1 MAAPAGF
8 TLGELA
14 KTLGATLEG
23 DPGRR
28 VTGVAPLDA
37 AGPEQIS
44 FLIDTRYRPAA
55 ETSRAGALLV
65 SDKMSG
71 LQGPLLRSSSP
82 QQALIALLTLFHP
95 AAAPP
100 AGIDPAAIVARDAR
114 VDPTASIG
122 ALAVIAPGAVIGPR
136 VQVHPL
142 VYVGPAVEV
151 GEDSVLHPRV
161 VLCEGVRLGRRVVV
175 QAGAVVGGDGF
186 GYVFDGG
193 GHRKI
198 PQVGI
203 VVIEDDVDIGANTTI
218 DRAMLGRTIVRRG
231 TKIDNLVQVGH
242 NVEIGENSIIVAQV
256 GISGSC
262 RLGRGVIAAGQV
274 GFADHL
280 TIGDGAVLGAQA
292 GVHED
297 VPAGD
302 RRLGTPAVP
311 MLQAKRLFASQKH
324 LPDMSRRLRA
334 AERRLQQL
342 ESRFGIA
349 PSDAGESGTADER
362 A

>member
-1 MAAPAGF
+1 MGSPAGF

-14 KTLGATLEG
+14 ATLGAKLEG

-28 VTGVAPLDA
+28 VTGVASLDA

-44 FLIDTRYRPAA
+44 FLIDQRYRPAA

-65 SDKMSG
+65 SDSVSG
-71 LQGPLLRSSSP
+71 LAGPLLRSSAP

-95 AAAPP
+95 AETAPS
-100 AGIDPAAIVARDAR
+100 GIDRSAIVAPEAR
-114 VDPTASIG
+114 VDPSASIG
-122 ALAVIAPGAVIGPR
+122 AMAVVCAGAMIGPR
-136 VQVHPL
+136 VRVHPL
-142 VYVGPAVEV
+142 VYVGPGVEV

-161 VLCEGVRLGRRVVV
+161 VLCEGVRLGCRVVV
-175 QAGAVVGGDGF
+175 QPGAVIGGDGF
-186 GYVFDGG
+186 GYVFDSG

-198 PQVGI
+198 PQVGT

-218 DRAMLGRTIVRRG
+218 DRAMLGRTIIRRG

-242 NVEIGENSIIVAQV
+242 NVEIGEHSIIVAQV

-292 GVHED
+292 GVADD
-297 VPAGD
+297 VAAGE
-302 RRLGTPAVP
+302 RRLGSPAVP
-311 MLQAKRLFASQKH
+311 ILQAKRVFAAQKH
-324 LPDMSRRLRA
+324 LPDMTRRLRA
-334 AERRLQQL
+334 AERRLEEL
-342 ESRFGIA
+342 ESRLGIA
-349 PSDAGESGTADER
+349 PKKPDAPGALDER
-362 A
+362 V

>member
-1 MAAPAGF
+1 MEKAAGF

-14 KTLGATLEG
+14 VALGATLEG

-28 VTGVAPLDA
+28 VSGIAALDT

-44 FLIDTRYRPAA
+44 FLIDNRYRPAA
-55 ETSRAGALLV
+55 EASRAGALLV
-65 SDKMSG
+65 AESMSG
-71 LQGPLLRSSSP
+71 LSGPLLRTSAP
-82 QQALIALLTLFHP
+82 QKALVALLTLFHP
-95 AAAPP
+95 ASAPP
-100 AGIDPAAIVARDAR
+100 AGIDPSAIVARDAR
-114 VDPTASIG
+114 VDPSASVG
-122 ALAVIAPGAVIGPR
+122 ALAMIGAGAVIGPR
-136 VQVHPL
+136 ARIHPM
-142 VYVGPAVEV
+142 VYVGAGVEV

-161 VLCEGVRLGRRVVV
+161 VLCEGVRLGCRVNV

-186 GYVFDGG
+186 GYVFDGA

-218 DRAMLGRTIVRRG
+218 DRAMLGRTIIRRG

-242 NVEIGENSIIVAQV
+242 NVEIGEHSIIVAQV

-262 RLGRGVIAAGQV
+262 RLGRGVVAAGQV

-311 MLQAKRLFASQKH
+311 MLQAKRLFATQKH

-334 AERRLQQL
+334 AERRLEEL
-342 ESRFGIA
+342 ETRLGIA
-349 PSDAGESGTADER
+349 RPKTGTSGTADDR

>member
-1 MAAPAGF
+1 MGTPAGF

-14 KTLGATLEG
+14 ATLGAKLEG

-28 VTGVAPLDA
+28 VTGVAPLEA

-44 FLIDTRYRPAA
+44 FLIDTRYRHAA
-55 ETSRAGALLV
+55 ETSKAGALLV
-65 SDKMSG
+65 AESMSG
-71 LQGPLLRSSSP
+71 LPGPLLRSSSP

-95 AAAPP
+95 VTAPP
-100 AGIDPAAIVARDAR
+100 PGVDPSAIVARDAKI
-114 VDPTASIG
+114 DPSASIG
-122 ALAVIAPGAVIGPR
+122 AMAVIGSRAVIGPR
-136 VQVHPL
+136 VLIHPL
-142 VYVGPAVEV
+142 VYVGPDVEV
-151 GEDSVLHPRV
+151 GEASVLHPRV
-161 VLCEGVRLGRRVVV
+161 VLCEGVRLGRRVTV
-175 QAGAVVGGDGF
+175 QAGAVIGGDGF

-198 PQVGI
+198 PQVGSVI
-203 VVIEDDVDIGANTTI
+203 IEDDVDIGANTTI
-218 DRAMLGRTIVRRG
+218 DRAMLGRTLIGRG

-242 NVEIGENSIIVAQV
+242 NVEIGEHSIIVAQV

-292 GVHED
+292 GVPED
-297 VPAGD
+297 VPAGE
-302 RRLGTPAVP
+302 RRLGTPALP
-311 MLQAKRLFASQKH
+311 ILQAKRIFAAQKQ

-334 AERRLQQL
+334 AERRLAEL
-342 ESRFGIA
+342 ETRLGIA
-349 PSDAGESGTADER
+349 PAAPSEAGSADDR

>member
-1 MAAPAGF
+1 MEKPAGF

-14 KTLGATLEG
+14 ATLGATLEG

-28 VTGVAPLDA
+28 VTGVASLDA

-44 FLIDTRYRPAA
+44 FLIDKRYRPAA
-55 ETSRAGALLV
+55 ESSRAGALLV
-65 SDKMSG
+65 ADGVSG
-71 LQGPLLRSSSP
+71 LPGPLLRSSAP

-100 AGIDPAAIVARDAR
+100 PGIDVSAVVARDAR
-114 VDPTASIG
+114 VDPTASVG
-122 ALAVIAPGAVIGPR
+122 ALAVVGAGAVIGPR
-136 VQVHPL
+136 VCIHPL
-142 VYVGPAVEV
+142 VYVGAGVEV

-161 VLCEGVRLGRRVVV
+161 VLCEGVRVGRRVIV
-175 QAGAVVGGDGF
+175 QAGAVIGGDGF

-218 DRAMLGRTIVRRG
+218 DRAMLGRTIIGRG

-242 NVEIGENSIIVAQV
+242 NVEIGEHSIIVAQV

-280 TIGDGAVLGAQA
+280 TIGDGAMLGAQA
-292 GVHED
+292 GVSED
-297 VPAGD
+297 VPAGE
-302 RRLGTPAVP
+302 RRLGTPALP

-334 AERRLQQL
+334 AERRLEEL
-342 ESRFGIA
+342 ESRLGIVSSK
-349 PSDAGESGTADER
+349 PGGAGADDDR